1 MLIYLTIELSCDP
14 IHPPNLKFKME
25 IPNSIIV
32 MDTAESRA
40 ALDHGVLTKLA
51 KLVDQS
57 VILKRKLNCLVSL
70 GVGIETIENEAFR
83 WQLEEENSKGQLG
96 VIVKSGANEAN
107 EAMGKTKA
115 DADATAGAATRFEQ
129 QGEAYSKKSF
139 GAEKANQKGRKGEIN
154 GKWSGEMRR
163 R

>member
-1 MLIYLTIELSCDP
+1 
-14 IHPPNLKFKME
+14 
-25 IPNSIIV
+25 
-32 MDTAESRA
+32 
-40 ALDHGVLTKLA
+40 
-51 KLVDQS
+51 
-57 VILKRKLNCLVSL
+57 
-70 GVGIETIENEAFR
+70 
-83 WQLEEENSKGQLG
+83 
-96 VIVKSGANEAN
+96 
-107 EAMGKTKA
+107 MGKTKA